1 MKKSRRTKLDICLIM
16 ESFASYPR
24 RLVTS
29 GPQLDAVEVN
39 LSEGIITA
47 DVDEREIKV
56 YSVYLF
62 D

>member
-1 MKKSRRTKLDICLIM
+1 MKKSLGTKLDIRLNM
-16 ESFASYPR
+16 KSFASYPR
-24 RLVTS
+24 RLAAS

-56 YSVYLF
+56 YSVY
-62 D
+62 